1 MFFLLLFLSAKYS
14 SWEERCHYEVE
25 GVHIQQSPPA
35 VQPVNTIECYTTGE
49 HAVGSLMRSCTGYQ
63 PAWSWTN
70 SRAPVNIDLLISAV
84 WRAEQEKEK
93 APEIQESTARR
104 ERAPTV
110 NTRENVHWIAPCSR
124 ICCSVSLFAM
134 FLHYI
139 LFTIYNALF
148 INILSISVSQVAAV
162 KKRDSAKGG
171 AASPPPKGGAASPT
185 PKGARVS
192 AKLNN

>member
-1 MFFLLLFLSAKYS
+1 MFFLLFFLSAKYS

-49 HAVGSLMRSCTGYQ
+49 HAVGSLMRPCTGYQ

-104 ERAPTV
+104 ERAPTL

-124 ICCSVSLFAM
+124 ICCSVSYLPCF
-134 FLHYI
+134 YI
-139 LFTIYNALF
+139 TFYLLF
-148 INILSISVSQVAAV
+148 ITHSSLTFCRSPSLRLQQW
-162 KKRDSAKGG
+162 RKGI
-171 AASPPPKGGAASPT
+171 PPKEAQLHPPQRRRSFTHPQRSQGISKT
-185 PKGARVS
+185 Q
-192 AKLNN
+192 